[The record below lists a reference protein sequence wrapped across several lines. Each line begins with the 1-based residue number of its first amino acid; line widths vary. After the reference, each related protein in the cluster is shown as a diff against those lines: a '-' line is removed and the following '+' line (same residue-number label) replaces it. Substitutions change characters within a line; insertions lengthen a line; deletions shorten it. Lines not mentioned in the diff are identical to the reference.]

1 LEQVELCS
9 LDLRYESCRM
19 KSAGAEKALL
29 GSILVQGI
37 RDPLQGVDT
46 DSARILLDGFKRYRC
61 AKKLAISIVPYSSLS
76 HDEALGII
84 ELLRIANA
92 KSLSI
97 LEQAR
102 LIDELKAVHHM
113 SVAEIARLLEKSK
126 AWVSVRL
133 GLIRQMSAPVMDKIL
148 SGQFPV
154 YAYMYTLRPFMRL
167 NNSGAKEVEDF
178 VDAVAGKN
186 FSIRDIEYLAQ
197 AYFRGSDQLR
207 QQIKSGNV
215 SWALRRLKQSAVEA
229 HNCSQLEQTMLR
241 DLDMAHKYI
250 QRLIYRADQNGF
262 KNNAFFAQANLLAG
276 GLLRQIKPFQAVIQ
290 KLYDRSG

>member
-1 LEQVELCS
+1 VELCS

-61 AKKLAISIVPYSSLS
+61 AKKLAIAIVPYCALS

-102 LIDELKAVHHM
+102 LIDELKCVHHM
-113 SVAEIARLLEKSK
+113 NVAEIARLLEKSK

-148 SGQFPV
+148 AGQFPV

-167 NNSGAKEVEDF
+167 KNTGSKEVEDF
-178 VDAVAGKN
+178 VQAVAGKN

-197 AYFRGSDQLR
+197 AYFRGSAQLR
-207 QQIKSGNV
+207 QQIQSGNV
-215 SWALRRLKQSAVEA
+215 SWALRRLKQSAVQA
-229 HNCSQLEQTMLR
+229 NHCSQLEQTMLR
-241 DLDMAHKYI
+241 DLEMAHKYI
-250 QRLIYRADQNGF
+250 QRLIYRAEQSGF
-262 KNNAFFAQANLLAG
+262 KNNAFLAQANLLAG
-276 GLLRQIKPFQAVIQ
+276 GLLRQLKPFQAVIQ
-290 KLYDRSG
+290 RFYDRSG

>member
-207 QQIKSGNV
+207 QQIQSGNV